1 MLKWARKVGDTGGK
15 IMKYVDEYRDIAL
28 VKNLSRKIH
37 EVTTGDWTIMEICGG
52 QTHSIM
58 KYGITEFLPDQIQL
72 VHGPGCPVCVTP
84 LEIIDKAIRIAQ
96 RNDVIFCSFGDMM
109 RVP

>member
-1 MLKWARKVGDTGGK
+1 MLKWERKAGNTEGWG
-15 IMKYVDEYRDIAL
+15 MKYVDEYRDIAL

-37 EVTTGDWTIMEICGG
+37 EVTGRDWTIMEICGG

-58 KYGITEFLPDQIQL
+58 KYSIREFLPDQIQL

-96 RNDVIFCSFGDMM
+96 R
-109 RVP
+109 